1 MYCQS
6 PESRISS
13 INVKYNPYTA
23 MKTPSSRYR
32 AGFTLVEL
40 LVVISIIAILA
51 AAGFTA
57 GFAAIQKAK
66 KVTALATCVA
76 IEAAVNNFY
85 TEYGAMPKSGLAADT
100 PSVTPIITSGTSP
113 DLAFLNALLGIETI
127 PAPLNPRT
135 IKFLS
140 VREGKYLTATTGMNG
155 LVYTPNSSPATII
168 GLYDPW
174 GGPYKV
180 ILDGD
185 YSESISV
192 KPKAATSAK
201 ILNGRR
207 VAAYSDGAD
216 GVTTA
221 KTGTTADDVI
231 TW

>member
-23 MKTPSSRYR
+23 MKTPSSRHR

-85 TEYGAMPKSGLAADT
+85 TEYGAMPKSGLTTDT
-100 PSVTPIITSGTSP
+100 PSATPITTAGPSP

-140 VREGKYLTATTGMNG
+140 VREGKSNKNGLIYNTTGTA
-155 LVYTPNSSPATII
+155 VT

-174 GGPYKV
+174 GGSYNV

-185 YSESISV
+185 YDERVTV
-192 KPKAATSAK
+192 KPKGTGSIQK
-201 ILNGRR
+201 VLNKR